1 MDQLRYFV
9 FFMCAFCPSSYQPAC
24 NHHSSAASNYITYTM
39 SKTGI
44 KLLELGQ
51 VIVML
56 LITVQRR
63 RMLICLTRMKNQ
75 IAGTILFWV
84 WYRVPVTSF
93 AANQNT
99 SCTFRFLLYQNV
111 HLTVFTL
118 SKFWYVLPAKFTPG
132 KLWVCGVCHKI
143 CCELAAAHIRI
154 IRVTPNRVQ
163 LQEHFLH
170 TQ

>member
-56 LITVQRR
+56 LITSAKE
-63 RMLICLTRMKNQ
+63 KNVNM
-75 IAGTILFWV
+75 F
-84 WYRVPVTSF
+84 
-93 AANQNT
+93 NT
-99 SCTFRFLLYQNV
+99 HEKSNCRDHTLLGVIQSSCY
-111 HLTVFTL
+111 
-118 SKFWYVLPAKFTPG
+118 
-132 KLWVCGVCHKI
+132 
-143 CCELAAAHIRI
+143 
-154 IRVTPNRVQ
+154 
-163 LQEHFLH
+163 
-170 TQ
+170 